1 MHSNYLTAL
10 RAVLSGISQRQAAK
24 AHGMSRD
31 TIAILVRFAESK
43 GWTGLDDLEKITPAD
58 LEPAMARQPGVG
70 ANRDQSYTMPDY
82 EWVHRELG
90 KAHVTLVMLWEEYA
104 EHCIAD
110 DKRYYGETQFR
121 RYYHQ
126 YARQKKATI
135 RLTHKPGLTMQ
146 VDWAGSRIGYYDEEF
161 SEMRAA
167 HLFVAVLPCSQLI
180 YADVFR
186 DEKLPSWIKG
196 HTNAFLYYGGVPK
209 TIVPDNLKTGVEKA
223 QFYEPGINRSYQEL
237 ASYYGTVILPAR
249 VRRPTDKGAVEN
261 SVKIA
266 SRRILGKL
274 RNKEFHSMFE
284 LRASVAECLEAINAA
299 PLTGRSMSRWDAFLE
314 EEKDYLLTL
323 PKVPFELSEWSKAKV
338 QPNCHIAFQ
347 GHFYSVPFEH
357 LGEEVEIRATTGT
370 VEIFYHHQRVASH
383 MRLQGNKQ
391 RYQTVDDHM
400 PPHKL
405 FFANWDAERFIHWGK
420 QTGPSCAQ
428 VLSRM
433 LDRAVIEQ
441 HAYRGCFGVLSL
453 RDKYGSKRLEQ
464 ACTLLLSR
472 SQVPSYSQVKRIL
485 EKGED
490 LKEKDKGNTDP
501 IKRHR
506 PRGFQR
512 GSQYFGSTAKREGG
526 ESDVKK

>member
-1 MHSNYLTAL
+1 
-10 RAVLSGISQRQAAK
+10 
-24 AHGMSRD
+24 MS
-31 TIAILVRFAESK
+31 
-43 GWTGLDDLEKITPAD
+43 
-58 LEPAMARQPGVG
+58 RQPGVG
-70 ANRDQSYTMPDY
+70 ANRDQSYVMPDY
-82 EWVHRELG
+82 EWVHEELA
-90 KAHVTLVMLWEEYA
+90 KSNVTLTMLWEEYA
-104 EHCIAD
+104 ENCITD
-110 DKRYYGETQFR
+110 NKRYYGETQFR

-126 YARQKKATI
+126 YAKQKKATI
-135 RLTHKPGLTMQ
+135 RLVHKPGLTMQ

-161 SEMRAA
+161 AEMREA

-186 DEKLPSWIKG
+186 DEKLPSWIEG

-237 ASYYGTVILPAR
+237 ASYYGTVILPTR
-249 VRRPTDKGAVEN
+249 VRKPRDKGAVEN

-266 SRRILGKL
+266 SLRILGKL
-274 RNKEFHSMFE
+274 RNKQFHSLYE
-284 LRASVAECLEAINAA
+284 LKASVAECLEVINLA
-299 PLTGRSMSRWDAFLE
+299 PLTGKSMNRWDAFLE

-323 PKVPFELSEWSKAKV
+323 PQVPFELSEWRKAKV

-357 LGEEVEIRATTGT
+357 LGEEVEIRATTST
-370 VEIFYHHQRVASH
+370 IEIFYHHQRVASH
-383 MRLQGNKQ
+383 MRLLGKRQ

-405 FFANWDAERFIHWGK
+405 FFANWDAERFIIWSK
-420 QTGPSCAQ
+420 QIGPSCAK
-428 VLSRM
+428 VITLI

-453 RDKYGSKRLEQ
+453 RDKYGAKRLEQ
-464 ACTLLLSR
+464 ACYLLLSR
-472 SQVPSYSQVKRIL
+472 SQVPGYSQVRRIL

-490 LKEKDKGNTDP
+490 IADKEKDHTDP
-501 IKRHR
+501 IETHR

-512 GSQYFGSTAKREGG
+512 RRQYYGSLTKQQGG
-526 ESDVKK
+526 GADVKK